1 MGNHQS
7 QTVCPCRRWTVGL
20 TVGFSLDQFSEI
32 LKVRDAAGKPY
43 ILIGGQAVN
52 YWAERYLERAPQLK
66 TLGPFTS
73 ADIDFKGTADD
84 VRRIAEQ
91 LNLTP
96 GYPPKV
102 AMTALAG
109 VIPLRI
115 GGEPSNIEVVRRV
128 PGISA
133 ALDDFAIE
141 AKWGDKNIRVLDPI
155 SLLASKLELVATV
168 PQDKRNDVQHLKILV
183 PCVRAFL
190 EQVLQQVERQEIPAR
205 DWLGLANQALKLT
218 TDHRAVRIGERCQ
231 INWREI
237 LPLSAIAQSQ
247 QEKIRRFQ
255 EQQLQ
260 QGYKKSKGIS
270 I

>member
-1 MGNHQS
+1 M
-7 QTVCPCRRWTVGL
+7 
-20 TVGFSLDQFSEI
+20 GFSLDQFSEI
-32 LKVRDAAGKPY
+32 LKVRNATGKPY

-52 YWAERYLERAPQLK
+52 YWAERYVEREPQLK
-66 TLGPFTS
+66 SLGPFTS
-73 ADIDFKGTADD
+73 ADIDFNGTAAD

-91 LNLTP
+91 LALTP
-96 GYPPKV
+96 AFPPKV
-102 AMTALAG
+102 MMTALAG

-115 GGEPSNIEVVRRV
+115 GDEQSNIEIVRRV

-141 AKWGDKNIRVLDPI
+141 AKWGDKNIRVLNPI

-168 PQDKRNDVQHLKILV
+168 PQDKRNDVLHLKILA

-190 EQVLQQVERQEIPAR
+190 EQVLQQVDRQEIPAR
-205 DWLGLANQALKLT
+205 DWLGLTNQVLKLT
-218 TDHRAVRIGERCQ
+218 GDQRAEKIGSKHQ

-237 LPLSAIAQSQ
+237 LPLAAISKSHD
-247 QEKIRRFQ
+247 EKIIRFR
-255 EQQLQ
+255 ERQLER
-260 QGYKKSKGIS
+260 GYKKSKSVS